1 MDSIV
6 PPERPAQLPAARL
19 AIADPPYPP
28 IRAAHP
34 RNDSS
39 RARRWYDK
47 DYRKSGDARFASDH
61 HPDAGEWDRPERH
74 RALMDQLESEYD
86 GWAIATA
93 HDGIPVYGVLPRGA
107 RIAIWHRPNG
117 GVGAARIR
125 NCWEP
130 VIVRPPTHRL
140 SSRLLGGQVPDL
152 LTCPSP
158 RVGFAGAKPPEWT
171 RWVLDLLGYNASTD
185 TVADVFPGS
194 GMVANALAQGELDF
208 GELA

>member
-1 MDSIV
+1 MK
-6 PPERPAQLPAARL
+6 L

-47 DYRKSGDARFASDH
+47 DYRKTGDARNASDH
-61 HPDAGEWDRPERH
+61 HDNAGDWDHPETH
-74 RALMDQLESEYD
+74 RALLEQLEANYD
-86 GWAIATA
+86 GWAVATA

-117 GVGAARIR
+117 GAGAARIR

-130 VIVRPPTHRL
+130 VIIRPPADRL
-140 SSRLLGGQVPDL
+140 SSRLMGGQVPDFL
-152 LTCPSP
+152 SCPSP
-158 RVGFAGAKPPEWT
+158 RVGFAGAKPAEWT
-171 RWVLDLLGYNASTD
+171 RWVLSMLGYDESTD
-185 TVADVFPGS
+185 TVDDLFPGS
-194 GMVANALAQGELDF
+194 GSVSAVLAEPTLLG
-208 GELA
+208 GAS

>member
-1 MDSIV
+1 M
-6 PPERPAQLPAARL
+6 RL

-39 RARRWYDK
+39 RSRRWYDA
-47 DYRKSGDARFASDH
+47 DYRKSGDALVASDH
-61 HPDAGEWDRPERH
+61 HEDAAEWDDPARH
-74 RALMDQLESEYD
+74 HALLVQLEASYD

-93 HDGIPVYGVLPRGA
+93 HDGLRCYVDSEGNLPRCA
-107 RIAIWHRPNG
+107 RIMIWHRPNG
-117 GVGAARIR
+117 GAGASRIR

-130 VIVRPPTHRL
+130 VIIRPPESRL

-158 RVGFAGAKPPEWT
+158 RYGFAGAKPPEWT
-171 RWVLDLLGYNASTD
+171 RWVLDALGYDPDLD
-185 TVADVFPGS
+185 TVEDLFPGS
-194 GMVANALAQGELDF
+194 GAVARAAAQGVMNF
-208 GELA
+208 GSKP

>member
-1 MDSIV
+1 M
-6 PPERPAQLPAARL
+6 RL

-39 RARRWYDK
+39 RARRWYGA
-47 DYRKSGDARFASDH
+47 DYRKSGDAVNAADVH
-61 HPDAGEWDRPERH
+61 EDAGEWDSPERH
-74 RALMDQLESEYD
+74 RALMDQLESEFD

-117 GVGAARIR
+117 GAGAARIR

-130 VIVRPPTHRL
+130 VIIRPPNERL
-140 SSRLLGGQVPDL
+140 SSRLMGGQIPDL
-152 LTCPSP
+152 LTCASP
-158 RVGFAGAKPPEWT
+158 RIGFAGAKPPQWT
-171 RWVLDLLGYNASTD
+171 RWVLDMLGYNPATD
-185 TVADVFPGS
+185 ELVDVFPGS
-194 GMVANALAQGELDF
+194 GSVAAAADGMLQIWSES
-208 GELA
+208 

>member
-1 MDSIV
+1 M
-6 PPERPAQLPAARL
+6 RL

-39 RARRWYDK
+39 RAQRWYDA
-47 DYRKSGDARFASDH
+47 DYRKSGDAANGGADH
-61 HPDAGEWDRPERH
+61 HDSAAEWDDPARH
-74 RALMDQLESEYD
+74 RALMDQLEQEYD

-93 HDGIPVYGVLPRGA
+93 HDGVPVYGVLPRCA

-117 GVGAARIR
+117 GAGAARIR

-130 VIVRPPTHRL
+130 VIVRPPAERL
-140 SSRLLGGQVPDL
+140 SSRLMGGQIPDL

-158 RVGFAGAKPPEWT
+158 RYGFAGAKPPQWT
-171 RWVLDLLGYNASTD
+171 RWVLDLLGYDAETD
-185 TVADVFPGS
+185 TVDDLFPGS
-194 GMVANALAQGELDF
+194 GSVSAAVAQGVL
-208 GELA
+208 L

>member
-1 MDSIV
+1 M
-6 PPERPAQLPAARL
+6 RL

-28 IRAAHP
+28 IRAAHA

-47 DYRKSGDARFASDH
+47 DHRKTGDARLASDH
-61 HPDAGEWDRPERH
+61 HDDAAEWDKPERH
-74 RALMDQLESEYD
+74 RALLEQLESEYD
-86 GWAIATA
+86 GWAIATS
-93 HDGIPVYGVLPRGA
+93 HDGVPVYGVLPRCA

-130 VIVRPPTHRL
+130 VIVRPPSSRL
-140 SSRLLGGQVPDL
+140 SSRLMGGQVPDL

-158 RVGFAGAKPPEWT
+158 RVGFAGAKPPQWT
-171 RWVLDLLGYNASTD
+171 RWVLDLLAFDPDQD
-185 TVADVFPGS
+185 TVEDLFPGS
-194 GMVANALAQGELDF
+194 GSVAAAVAQGVL
-208 GELA
+208 L